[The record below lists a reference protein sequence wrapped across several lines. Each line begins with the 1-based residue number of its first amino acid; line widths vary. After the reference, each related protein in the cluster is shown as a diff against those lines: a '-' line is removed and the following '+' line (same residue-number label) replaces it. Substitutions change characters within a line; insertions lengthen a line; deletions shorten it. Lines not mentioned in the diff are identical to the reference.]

1 MAAAVYR
8 GRKCPMITIRANA
21 GEKAAINAMA
31 AELGLTV
38 SDLLRSGLA
47 MVQAEIMA
55 GTFKPTNPGHTA

>member
-1 MAAAVYR
+1 
-8 GRKCPMITIRANA
+8 MITIRANA